1 MILDLTGI
9 ILGAAAGA
17 ASVLVV
23 SKQLT
28 GLTILAILAPT
39 LWLLTTPIRQE

>member
-1 MILDLTGI
+1 MISATVI
-9 ILGAAAGA
+9 
-17 ASVLVV
+17 
-23 SKQLT
+23 